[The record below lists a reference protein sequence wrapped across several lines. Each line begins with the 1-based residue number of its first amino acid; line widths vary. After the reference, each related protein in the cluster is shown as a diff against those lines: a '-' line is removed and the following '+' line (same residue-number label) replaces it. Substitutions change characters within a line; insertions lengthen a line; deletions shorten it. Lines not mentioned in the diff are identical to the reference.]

1 MKSDKIVIYSVLTR
15 LWGNEVKHP
24 RPSGTLAENGSGK
37 FSSFTKEALAYIRS
51 LGTTHVWY
59 IGVLEHATK
68 TNYSSIG
75 IQPDHPD
82 TVKGE
87 AGSPY
92 AVKDYYDIDPDLAE
106 DPVRRQEEFDA
117 RCL

>member
-1 MKSDKIVIYSVLTR
+1 MKSDKTVIYSVLTR
-15 LWGNEVKHP
+15 LWGNKSKHP

-68 TNYSSIG
+68 TIPIRSRG
-75 IQPDHPD
+75 RLDHPM
-82 TVKGE
+82 
-87 AGSPY
+87 
-92 AVKDYYDIDPDLAE
+92 L
-106 DPVRRQEEFDA
+106 
-117 RCL
+117 

>member
-82 TVKGE
+82 TVKW
-87 AGSPY
+87 
-92 AVKDYYDIDPDLAE
+92 
-106 DPVRRQEEFDA
+106 
-117 RCL
+117 